1 MNIYAERFV
10 KSIKYECIQKL
21 ILVGEGSLRRAVNEY
36 VIHYNEERNHQGID
50 NELINPRPGTVIPV
64 GDPQAV
70 EDQSEIARGGRLGDM
85 LNFYYKKAS

>member
-10 KSIKYECIQKL
+10 KSIKHECIEKL
-21 ILVGEGSLRRAVNEY
+21 ILVGEGSLRKAVSEY

-50 NELINPRPGTVIPV
+50 NQLINPRPGSVIPV

-70 EDQSEIARGGRLGDM
+70 ESQAEIARTGRLEEM
-85 LNFYYKKAS
+85 LNF